1 MDEKDRLIASLRQ
14 QLRRALNK
22 SSALEQENALLS
34 YELERLKQPIGSAK
48 KESLL

>member
-14 QLRRALNK
+14 QLRRALIK

-34 YELERLKQPIGSAK
+34 YELERLKRPTGSAK

>member
-14 QLRRALNK
+14 QLRRALIK

-34 YELERLKQPIGSAK
+34 YELERLKQPVRSAK